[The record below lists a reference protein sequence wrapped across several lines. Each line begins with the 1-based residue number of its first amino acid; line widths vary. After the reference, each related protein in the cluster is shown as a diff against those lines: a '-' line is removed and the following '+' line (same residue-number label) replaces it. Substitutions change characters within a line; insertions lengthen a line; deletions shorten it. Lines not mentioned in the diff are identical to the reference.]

1 MAERVAILL
10 AAGVSSRMNTQLP
23 KVLHEVTGR
32 PMLAYVLAYVLD
44 ACRSVGVDRIY
55 AVVGFRAEQVQERF
69 AEESSD
75 IVWVHQPQQLGTA
88 HAVTCCREY
97 LQDFTGQTLVLCG
110 DGPLIRA
117 KTLQTLIEK
126 HEAEQ
131 SAATLATAV
140 LEDPT
145 GYGRIIRDAYGN
157 IQGIVE
163 DSDCT
168 PAQRAVKEVN
178 PSYYLFNNQV
188 LFKAL
193 EKVKPDNVKQEY
205 YLTDALSVMIA
216 TGHKVVAIT
225 AVRPEEAM
233 GVNSRAQLSV
243 ASKIMQ
249 HRIQQE
255 LMENGVTIVD
265 PDNTWI
271 DARAKIGQDTV
282 IEPFVYV
289 HGAVKIGRDCRIGP
303 FAFLRHGTV
312 IGDDVVLGV
321 FTEVKN
327 VTLADG
333 VRARHHSYL
342 GDAIIGRNVNVGAG
356 SITANFDGD
365 RVNQTTVGDGC
376 YIGSGAVLIAPL
388 VLQAG
393 ANVGAGLVVSQ
404 QDVDKLGEKQHE

>member
-32 PMLAYVLAYVLD
+32 PMLAYVLD

-55 AVVGFRAEQVQERF
+55 VVVGFGADQVKERF
-69 AEESSD
+69 ADCKD
-75 IVWVHQPQQLGTA
+75 IVWVHQTEQLGTA
-88 HAVTCCREY
+88 HAVLCCREH
-97 LQDFTGQTLVLCG
+97 LKDFGGETLILCG

-117 KTLQTLIEK
+117 ETLSTLIEK
-126 HEAEQ
+126 HEAEH
-131 SAATLATAV
+131 STATLATAV
-140 LEDPT
+140 LDDPT

-163 DSDCT
+163 HSDCT

-188 LFKAL
+188 LFEAL
-193 EKVKPDNVKQEY
+193 GRIKPDNVKNEY
-205 YLTDALSVMIA
+205 YLTDALALTIA
-216 TGHKVVAIT
+216 SGHKVVAIT
-225 AVRPEEAM
+225 AVRPEEAV

-249 HRIQQE
+249 RRIQQE

-271 DARAKIGQDTV
+271 DARARVGQDTV
-282 IEPFVYV
+282 IEPFVYI
-289 HGAVKIGRDCRIGP
+289 HGEVRIGRSCRIGP
-303 FAFLRHGTV
+303 FAFLRHGTA
-312 IGDDVVLGV
+312 IADDVVLGV

-327 VTLADG
+327 ASLAEG
-333 VRARHHSYL
+333 VRARHHSYI
-342 GDAIIGRNVNVGAG
+342 GDASIGRNVNVGAG
-356 SITANFDGD
+356 SITANFDGRD
-365 RVNQTTVGDGC
+365 INQTTVGDDC

-388 VLQAG
+388 MLQAG
-393 ANVGAGLVVSQ
+393 AQVGAGAVVGQ
-404 QDVDKLGEKQHE
+404 QQADEIAREQKPQDR